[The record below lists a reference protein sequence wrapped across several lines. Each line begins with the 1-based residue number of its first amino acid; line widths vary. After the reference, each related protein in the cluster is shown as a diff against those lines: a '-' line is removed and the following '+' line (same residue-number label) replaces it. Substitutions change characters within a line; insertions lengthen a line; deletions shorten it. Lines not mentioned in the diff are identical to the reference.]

1 MSPSLSEHYIN
12 RQPSAI
18 RKAQILF
25 ESRTDKREVEV
36 VNLAI
41 GNISLPMHSKMLN
54 RLNQLGENGSPF
66 SNGVVRYS
74 SSEGTEECKKAI
86 INSIAAEIPNQN
98 IYDLDCVIT
107 DGGSQAM
114 ELMLL
119 GVCGTL
125 SKHPLLVVD
134 PLYTNYVEFA
144 NRLSIPI
151 SSILRTRNKTGSY
164 NKLDLNQI
172 RNKIDKENPNGI
184 LIIPADNPT
193 GYQMSQDTI
202 IEIAKMCVEK
212 NIWLISDEAYRNI
225 YYTNN
230 GPTSIWDISNKTIP
244 GIKGRRISIESVS
257 KVWNACGLRI
267 GALVTDSQVMFD
279 KVRSEYT
286 ANLCANVIGQYIFG
300 SIANLSPQEIT
311 DWYKMQRKHYSEIIT
326 DLVNGLEKELPGL
339 IISKPKASIY
349 IVLDFSRITPDDFN
363 ISRFIEYTAKY
374 GISSFNNKNY
384 TLLLSPMNGFFSTK
398 MSHNKLAR
406 IALVEPKDK
415 MKAVPSL
422 LSSLL
427 NDYILSSKG

>member
-1 MSPSLSEHYIN
+1 MLPSLSEHFKN

-25 ESRTDKREVEV
+25 QSRADKHEVEV

-41 GNISLPMHSKMLN
+41 GNISLPMHPKMLN
-54 RLNQLGENGSPF
+54 RLNRLGQPNSPF

-86 INSIAAEIPNQN
+86 INSIAAEIPNKN

-114 ELMLL
+114 ELMFL
-119 GVCGTL
+119 GVSGTT
-125 SKHPLLVVD
+125 SNIPLLVID

-144 NRLSIPI
+144 NRLSTPI
-151 SSILRTRNKTGSY
+151 SSVLRSRNKAGSY
-164 NKLDLNQI
+164 NKLNLSEI

-427 NDYILSSKG
+427 NDYILRSKG

>member
-1 MSPSLSEHYIN
+1 MAPSLSEHYIN

-25 ESRTDKREVEV
+25 ESRTDKHEVEV

-54 RLNQLGENGSPF
+54 RLNRLGIPNSPF

-86 INSIAAEIPNQN
+86 INSIAAELPNKN

-119 GVCGTL
+119 GVCGTS
-125 SKHPLLVVD
+125 SKNPLLVID

-144 NRLSIPI
+144 NRLSVPF
-151 SSILRTRNKTGSY
+151 SSILRTRNETGSY
-164 NKLDLNQI
+164 NKLDLNEI

-225 YYTNN
+225 YYTDN
-230 GPTSIWDISNKTIP
+230 GPTSIWNISNKIVP
-244 GIKGRRISIESVS
+244 GIKGKRISIESVS

-267 GALVTDSQVMFD
+267 GALVTDNKFMFD

-300 SIANLSPQEIT
+300 AIASLSRQEIV
-311 DWYKMQRKHYSEIIT
+311 DWYKTQIHF
-326 DLVNGLEKELPGL
+326 D
-339 IISKPKASIY
+339 
-349 IVLDFSRITPDDFN
+349 
-363 ISRFIEYTAKY
+363 
-374 GISSFNNKNY
+374 
-384 TLLLSPMNGFFSTK
+384 
-398 MSHNKLAR
+398 
-406 IALVEPKDK
+406 
-415 MKAVPSL
+415 
-422 LSSLL
+422 
-427 NDYILSSKG
+427 